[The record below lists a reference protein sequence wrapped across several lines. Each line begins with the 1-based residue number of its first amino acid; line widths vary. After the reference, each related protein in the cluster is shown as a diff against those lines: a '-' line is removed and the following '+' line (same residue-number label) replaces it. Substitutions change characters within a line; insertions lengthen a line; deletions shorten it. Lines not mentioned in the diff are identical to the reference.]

1 MRGSCFAI
9 QLNFGHSMLWTFLL
23 ANESTQLLG
32 REGATS
38 GTAFSRSER
47 FHEQDFFFTLKTSI
61 KMDNRKLRHP
71 VNPLDANEEACTFNL
86 ISIPRILKV
95 PVHQ

>member
-1 MRGSCFAI
+1 
-9 QLNFGHSMLWTFLL
+9 MLWTFLL

-86 ISIPRILKV
+86 ISIPRILKD